1 VPGLIRR
8 VVIQTKCSCIA
19 ASHWSGPVVVQQAW
33 LDEDVAQC
41 GFCQPGQIM
50 QAAAML
56 KKNKTPTDTDID
68 GIMNVFRIRKAIK
81 RAAGTI

>member
-1 VPGLIRR
+1 
-8 VVIQTKCSCIA
+8 
-19 ASHWSGPVVVQQAW
+19 
-33 LDEDVAQC
+33 
-41 GFCQPGQIM
+41 
-50 QAAAML
+50 ML